1 MTNNISVPIL
11 ADMLA
16 RGEKPEI
23 LLWVGCSAS
32 YDPRSQ
38 KIIRALCSV
47 MNRANVR
54 FAILGDEENCC
65 GDPARRAGNE
75 FVFQMMAHQNIQL
88 FKQYEISRIVTI
100 CPHGYNTFKNEYPV
114 LGSTLKVQHH
124 TQFLLELIEQGRL
137 KLSPSKNLRITLHDS
152 CYLGRINGDYHSPR
166 KVLEAL
172 KIQVV
177 ELERNKQNGFCCG
190 AGGSQMFKEEE
201 TGKER
206 VSTNRVTDVMKTH
219 CKTVATNCPFCTTML
234 VDGLKEM
241 NKEDEIEVRDIVE
254 ILMDH
259 IR

>member
-11 ADMLA
+11 ADMHA
-16 RGEKPEI
+16 KGEKPEI

-32 YDPRSQ
+32 YDTRSQ

-47 MNRANVR
+47 LNRADVR

-75 FVFQMMAHQNIQL
+75 FVFQMLAHQNIQL
-88 FKQYEISRIVTI
+88 FRQYEITRIVTI

-114 LGSTLKVQHH
+114 LGASLNVQHH

-137 KLSPSKNLRITLHDS
+137 KVNHSKDMEITLHDS
-152 CYLGRINGDYHSPR
+152 CYLGRINGDYNSPR
-166 KVLEAL
+166 KIMEAL
-172 KIQVV
+172 KIEVV

-201 TGKER
+201 TGLER
-206 VSTNRVTDVMKTH
+206 VSTNRVTDIVKTK

-234 VDGLKEM
+234 MDGLKEID
-241 NKEDEIEVRDIVE
+241 KEEEVEVKDIVE
-254 ILMDH
+254 ILLDYVS
-259 IR
+259 